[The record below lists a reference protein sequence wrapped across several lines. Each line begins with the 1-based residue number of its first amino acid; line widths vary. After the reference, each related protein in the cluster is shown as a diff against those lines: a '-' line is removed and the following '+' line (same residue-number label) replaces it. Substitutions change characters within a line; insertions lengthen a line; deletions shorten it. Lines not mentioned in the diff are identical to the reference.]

1 MPEPAVLTIS
11 QLAARLRVGDQPT
24 RAHSTEVPASKLG
37 GQRQLRRVEAH
48 AWSEEGTTEAAGGRR
63 MMSPIRTWAHAPA
76 RAHTPIP
83 PTEADLQHKLLP
95 WTEEHAR

>member
-11 QLAARLRVGDQPT
+11 ELAARLRVGSQPT

-37 GQRQLRRVEAH
+37 GQRRFRHGEAQ
-48 AWSEEGTTEAAGGRR
+48 AWREGGTTEAAGGRR
-63 MMSPIRTWAHAPA
+63 MMPPIRTRAHAPA
-76 RAHTPIP
+76 REHTPIP
-83 PTEADLQHKLLP
+83 PTKAALQRKLLP